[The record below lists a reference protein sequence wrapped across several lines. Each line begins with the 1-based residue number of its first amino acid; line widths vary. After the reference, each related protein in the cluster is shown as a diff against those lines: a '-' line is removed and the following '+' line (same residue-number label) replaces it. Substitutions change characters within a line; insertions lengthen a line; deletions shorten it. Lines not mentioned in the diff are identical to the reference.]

1 MGKKSAFKTLTL
13 NELACDVGS
22 SERMVSRLIE
32 RGELTVSMEGD
43 RYVVSREDV
52 KSLRRKLAAGRADM
66 LNAFNNRDEV
76 RYRAIREMEEEMSG
90 YHHPTTNRIQLGC

>member
-13 NELACDVGS
+13 NELASSVGS

-32 RGELTVSMEGD
+32 RGELSVTAEGD
-43 RYVVSREDV
+43 RFTVAREDV
-52 KSLRRKLAAGRADM
+52 KNLRRKFAAGREEM
-66 LNAFNNRDEV
+66 MNAFTARDEV
-76 RYRAIREMEEEMSG
+76 RYRALREMEEDMGG